1 MIDTRIA
8 PPAKSSSLGLYID
21 GVEVDVRGSSDVLA
35 VLASIYR
42 RHRRDGKRNSDVV
55 RGLRLRLPSE
65 RGAAAAIAGAAAERI
80 VRSVAECT
88 GRHVIR
94 AAALER
100 DGRALLI
107 AGAPGCGKS
116 TLAVNLL
123 SGGWKLLAD
132 DYILISSDGA
142 TALAHQALMSLPA
155 RSTPH
160 VPAIFRK
167 AIEYSHWHC
176 ADDGRDLRFFEVDP
190 TLVFGEK
197 VWSDRARLDAIVL
210 LVRAAGDLRMRTIDG
225 ESAAHE
231 LGPYVP
237 SELKFAAGVRVGTIA
252 PGRAARCAESVDA
265 WFDAHCT

>member
-1 MIDTRIA
+1 MIDTRVA
-8 PPAKSSSLGLYID
+8 APAKSSSLGLYID
-21 GVEVDVRGSSDVLA
+21 GVEVDVRGSSDVLG

-55 RGLRLRLPSE
+55 RGVRLRLPSE
-65 RGAAAAIAGAAAERI
+65 RGAAAALAAAAAERI

-88 GRHVIR
+88 ARHVIR

-100 DGRALLI
+100 NGRALLI
-107 AGAPGCGKS
+107 AGSPGCGKS

-132 DYILISSDGA
+132 DYVLISSDGG
-142 TALAHQALMSLPA
+142 TAIAHQALMTLPA
-155 RSTPH
+155 LSTPH

-176 ADDGRDLRFFEVDP
+176 AQDGQDLRFYEVDP
-190 TLVFGEK
+190 TLVFGDK
-197 VWSDRARLDAIVL
+197 VWSERARLDAIVL
-210 LVRAAGDLRMRTIDG
+210 LTRSADNSRMRTIDTG
-225 ESAAHE
+225 SAAQE
-231 LGPYVP
+231 LGSHVP
-237 SELKFAAGVRVGTIA
+237 ADLKFAPDVRMGSIA
-252 PGRAARCAESVDA
+252 PSRAAHCAEAVDA